1 MTAGVITSGMA
12 PSDAIDPPA
21 TVAECWAAGFAF
33 GQARAE
39 VARVSFEQDLT
50 EQLAV
55 LTRILTFSELDQEQ
69 ALAAFDQAAWAGW
82 EGTAEDKPS
91 KPVSK
96 WTKLFHRSSGNGEEP
111 PRDT

>member
-1 MTAGVITSGMA
+1 MAAGVITSGMV
-12 PSDAIDPPA
+12 PSDAFDPPA
-21 TVAECWAAGFAF
+21 TIAECQAAGHAF

-55 LTRILTFSELDQEQ
+55 LTRALTFSELDQDQ

-82 EGTAEDKPS
+82 EGVAGDRPS
-91 KPVSK
+91 KSVSK
-96 WTKLFHRSSGNGEEP
+96 WTKLFHR
-111 PRDT
+111 

>member
-1 MTAGVITSGMA
+1 MTAGVITSGMVS
-12 PSDAIDPPA
+12 SDAFAPP
-21 TVAECWAAGFAF
+21 TTIAECQAAGLAF

-55 LTRILTFSELDQEQ
+55 LTRVLIFSEFDQEQ

-82 EGTAEDKPS
+82 EGVAEDKPS
-91 KPVSK
+91 KPASK
-96 WTKLFHRSSGNGEEP
+96 WTRLFHRPFGDSEEP
-111 PRDT
+111 PRGS

>member
-12 PSDAIDPPA
+12 PSDAFDPPA
-21 TVAECWAAGFAF
+21 TIAECQAAGLAF

-55 LTRILTFSELDQEQ
+55 LTRVLTFSELDQEQ

-82 EGTAEDKPS
+82 EGVAEDKPS
-91 KPVSK
+91 KPTPK
-96 WTKLFHRSSGNGEEP
+96 WTRLFHRPFGDGEEP
-111 PRDT
+111 PRGS

>member
-12 PSDAIDPPA
+12 PSDAFDPPA
-21 TVAECWAAGFAF
+21 TIAECQAAGFAF

-55 LTRILTFSELDQEQ
+55 LTRVLTFSELDQEQ

-82 EGTAEDKPS
+82 EGVAEDKPS

-96 WTKLFHRSSGNGEEP
+96 WTNIFHRSSGNGEEP